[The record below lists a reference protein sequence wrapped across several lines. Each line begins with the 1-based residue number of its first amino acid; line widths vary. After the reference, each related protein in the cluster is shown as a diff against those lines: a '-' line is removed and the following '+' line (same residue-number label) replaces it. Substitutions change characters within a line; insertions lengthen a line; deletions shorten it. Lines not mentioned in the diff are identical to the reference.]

1 MERYIEFF
9 YDSEMNDLLK
19 SEGISTSLVQKII
32 SNFVEKNLLSVGTEE
47 GNFLLPFVN
56 EKDNRYTLY
65 GNYRVDSSKYIFEI
79 ELLGISIK
87 NAKNNPCNI

>member
-1 MERYIEFF
+1 MKKFIDFF

-19 SEGISTSLVQKII
+19 SEGISTSLVQKVII
-32 SNFVEKNLLSVGTEE
+32 NFVDKNLLSVGTEE

-56 EKDNRYTLY
+56 ENGNRYTLY
-65 GNYRVDSSKYIFEI
+65 GNYRVDSSKYIFEV

-87 NAKNNPCNI
+87 NTKNNPCSI